1 MNTRVKSALIGGGVL
16 GIASCL
22 PYIGLVN
29 VACCALYIAG
39 GVLATYLYMK
49 EQPPTAKAPYGEGA
63 VVGLLAGVFG
73 GIAVAIVTS
82 VASAFG
88 YTPGAEVFEMLRG
101 FGVPVPDDDVEAAT
115 TAMSLVIDAV
125 QAIILYMIFGTI
137 GGLVGSAIFHKKDG
151 AADEYQ

>member
-29 VACCALYIAG
+29 AACCALYIAG

-63 VVGLLAGVFG
+63 MVGLLAGVFG
-73 GIAVAIVTS
+73 GITVAIVTS
-82 VASAFG
+82 VASALG
-88 YTPGAEVFEMLRG
+88 YTPGAEVLEILRG
-101 FGVPVPDDDVEAAT
+101 FGVPVPDVDVEAAVT
-115 TAMSLVIDAV
+115 PMALVLGAV
-125 QAIILYMIFGTI
+125 QAIVLYMIFGTL
-137 GGLVGSAIFHKKDG
+137 GGLVGTAIFHKKAG

>member
-73 GIAVAIVTS
+73 GITVAIVTS
-82 VASAFG
+82 VASALG
-88 YTPGAEVFEMLRG
+88 YTPGAEVLEMLRG
-101 FGVPVPDDDVEAAT
+101 FGVPVPDDDVEAT

-137 GGLVGSAIFHKKDG
+137 GGLVGTAIFHKKDG